1 MARVTMVTPPSSSA
15 RLDSMGRSGRR
26 SPPARAAMAATPGSH
41 PAAVLAGHEEILPP
55 GGATPSAALP
65 GTGGATMSATGV
77 AGGSNTGGGG
87 GGDVG
92 SGGPPNSTPP
102 PPPWEPPL
110 SRYMWRLGAALD
122 AAAPRTL
129 AAAGVAATA
138 VAAGVLSRAPSPTTP
153 HQALWVFQCGAGA
166 AGAAFVPLAYRLRRA
181 DLPPTLTHV
190 LLPAWVAVVGLPLAF
205 YGLRELFTGHRRP
218 GTTAWSAVWRV
229 YAIMTLWALFAWTNE
244 HIIRPHLALATWP
257 ERLGLTGPPRGP
269 RIPSPPREP
278 VPPLVGARSGGGSGS
293 GGGRVGSPA
302 ATASSAA
309 AAAAASAAALRA
321 AVETAHRERAA
332 LLERLASKM
341 EELHKASEA
350 ADTSNKLLERARARL
365 GAAAAE
371 AMEGIVGGGGL
382 DELVVLEG
390 VVTCAIRYRDSCRE
404 GVGEVE
410 REIGRVEERCE
421 RLEAEVAALQEGG
434 GLASRS

>member
-1 MARVTMVTPPSSSA
+1 MATA
-15 RLDSMGRSGRR
+15 
-26 SPPARAAMAATPGSH
+26 PGLH

-55 GGATPSAALP
+55 GGGAASSTGAGSASVTA
-65 GTGGATMSATGV
+65 AGV
-77 AGGSNTGGGG
+77 AGASRTADGS
-87 GGDVG
+87 G
-92 SGGPPNSTPP
+92 SGGPPEAVAPP
-102 PPPWEPPL
+102 PPREPPL
-110 SRYMWRLGAALD
+110 SRAMWRLGAALD
-122 AAAPRTL
+122 AASPRTL
-129 AAAGVAATA
+129 VAAGVAATS
-138 VAAGVLSRAPSPTTP
+138 VAAGVLAQSPPPATP
-153 HQALWVFQCGAGA
+153 QQALWVFQCGAGA
-166 AGAAFVPLAYRLRRA
+166 AGAAFAPLAYRLRRA
-181 DLPPTLTHV
+181 ELPHAVTHV
-190 LLPAWVAVVGLPLAF
+190 LLPTWVAVVGLPLAF

-218 GTTAWSAVWRV
+218 GTSAWSAVWRV
-229 YAIMTLWALFAWTNE
+229 YAIMVLWALFAWTNE
-244 HIIRPHLALATWP
+244 NVIRPHLAAATWP

-269 RIPSPPREP
+269 RVAAPPRQ
-278 VPPLVGARSGGGSGS
+278 PPPPAAGSRSGGG

-371 AMEGIVGGGGL
+371 AMEGIVGGGGM

-434 GLASRS
+434 TPASRS

>member
-1 MARVTMVTPPSSSA
+1 MARVTMVTPPSSTS
-15 RLDSMGRSGRR
+15 RLDTMGRSGRR
-26 SPPARAAMAATPGSH
+26 SPQPRGAMATAPGMH

-55 GGATPSAALP
+55 GVAAASAAAP
-65 GTGGATMSATGV
+65 GTGSAAASAAGASR
-77 AGGSNTGGGG
+77 GSGGGG
-87 GGDVG
+87 GSVG
-92 SGGPPNSTPP
+92 GGGPPNPTAPP
-102 PPPWEPPL
+102 PPREPPL
-110 SRYMWRLGAALD
+110 SRAMWRLGAALD

-138 VAAGVLSRAPSPTTP
+138 VAAGVLAQGPPPATP
-153 HQALWVFQCGAGA
+153 YQALWVFQCGAGV
-166 AGAAFVPLAYRLRRA
+166 AGVAFAPLAYRLRRA
-181 DLPPTLTHV
+181 DLPSVVTHV
-190 LLPAWVAVVGLPLAF
+190 LVPAWVAVVGLPLAF

-218 GTTAWSAVWRV
+218 GTSAWSAVWRV
-229 YAIMTLWALFAWTNE
+229 YAIMVLWALFAWTNE
-244 HIIRPHLALATWP
+244 NIIRPHLALATWP

-269 RIPSPPREP
+269 RVAPPPRQP
-278 VPPLVGARSGGGSGS
+278 VVPAVGDRLGG

-332 LLERLASKM
+332 LLDRLASKM

-390 VVTCAIRYRDSCRE
+390 VVTCALRYRDSCRE

-421 RLEAEVAALQEGG
+421 RLEAEVASLQEGG
-434 GLASRS
+434 APASRP

>member
-1 MARVTMVTPPSSSA
+1 MTPPSSTA
-15 RLDSMGRSGRR
+15 HLDTMGRSGRR
-26 SPPARAAMAATPGSH
+26 SPPRGAMATAPGPH

-55 GGATPSAALP
+55 GGAAASAAAP
-65 GTGGATMSATGV
+65 GTSSSGATAAEV
-77 AGGSNTGGGG
+77 AGASHTA
-87 GGDVG
+87 GDG
-92 SGGPPNSTPP
+92 SGGDGGDGPPHPTAPP
-102 PPPWEPPL
+102 PPREPPL
-110 SRYMWRLGAALD
+110 SRAMWRLGAALD

-138 VAAGVLSRAPSPTTP
+138 VVAGVLARGPPPATP
-153 HQALWVFQCGAGA
+153 HDALWAFQCGAGA
-166 AGAAFVPLAYRLRRA
+166 AGAAFVPLAYRIRRA
-181 DLPPTLTHV
+181 ALPPAVTHV
-190 LLPAWVAVVGLPLAF
+190 LVPAWVAVVGLPLAF

-218 GTTAWSAVWRV
+218 GTSAWSAVWRV
-229 YAIMTLWALFAWTNE
+229 YAIMVLWALFAWTNE
-244 HIIRPHLALATWP
+244 NIIRPHLALATWP

-269 RIPSPPREP
+269 RVAPPPRQP
-278 VPPLVGARSGGGSGS
+278 VPPAVGARSGGGGGG

-332 LLERLASKM
+332 LLDRLASKM

-390 VVTCAIRYRDSCRE
+390 VVTCALRYRDSCRE

-421 RLEAEVAALQEGG
+421 RLEAEVAALQEGV
-434 GLASRS
+434 APTNRP